1 MTQTNLQ
8 TQKTKNSTTKEN
20 NPQTQDQHC
29 VIPTERSDE
38 GSLTSVRDDK
48 QTTNMSY
55 TDVLRE
61 TQQEEFPLLSEVTA
75 LFMDNPLALMNAI
88 TDEEGVVVPC
98 PLPDSMTQCL
108 PQMMSEPLSLYDDA
122 DIRTMLLMA
131 MMPTIGSAMSHVR
144 VRHGQRLYS
153 LGMLNICVGPSASGK
168 GSVGDV
174 ASLIND
180 INKIITNESNEAMA
194 DHRKRHKRYTR
205 RNNQLNFAAKGDIEH
220 LVDVNDIAEEVDE
233 PQAPLRRMHK
243 LPAKTTAANLYR
255 LIYAN
260 GDNISYLYI
269 PELAEMTAANKGS
282 FGDFMYILLAAQN
295 EEQLHTG
302 RKTDDEDYLIE
313 HTRLAMA
320 ATGTMSSV
328 REFIPNLEDG
338 LSTRFLYHN
347 LPAKSTVRGEMDEAT
362 AEAFRDV
369 YGHHRGVL
377 TEIWKELRQFEGK
390 EEDELPRLII
400 SDEQRLYIDEYYRQL
415 VSFVALALPDRD
427 LRAPILRSRLNLYR
441 MLMIIAVLRRYEEMG
456 TVEGMFAEQHFTVSE
471 ADLKW
476 GLAYIF
482 YCMMQTST
490 IYDRLRREEKE
501 EPKRTCI
508 SPLAFVQLLP
518 HQFATAVAIKQGEE
532 MGIKERAVRH
542 HLRTL
547 CVKGYIERLRQGV
560 YRKVTR
566 RINGKIRQAA

>member
-1 MTQTNLQ
+1 MENNLQ
-8 TQKTKNSTTKEN
+8 TL
-20 NPQTQDQHC
+20 
-29 VIPTERSDE
+29 PT
-38 GSLTSVRDDK
+38 
-48 QTTNMSY
+48 Y
-55 TDVLRE
+55 TDMLRE

-75 LFMDNPLALMNAI
+75 PFMGNPLALMNAH
-88 TDEEGVVVPC
+88 TDDDGVVVPC
-98 PLPDSMTQCL
+98 ALPDAMVQSL
-108 PQMMSEPLSLYDDA
+108 PQMMSETLSLYDDA

-131 MMPTIGSAMSHVR
+131 MMPTLGSAMSHVR

-153 LGMLNICVGPSASGK
+153 LGMMNICVGPSASGK

-174 ASLIND
+174 ASLVD
-180 INKIITNESNEAMA
+180 GINKIICEESAQAMA

-260 GDNISYLYI
+260 GDNISYLHI
-269 PELAEMTAANKGS
+269 PELAEMTAANKGA

-362 AEAFRDV
+362 AESFRDV

-390 EEDELPRLII
+390 SEDELPRLVI
-400 SDEQRLYIDEYYRQL
+400 SDEQREYIDEYYRQL

-441 MLMIIAVLRRYEEMG
+441 MLMIIAVLRRYEELG
-456 TVEGMFAEQHFTVSE
+456 TVEGMFAEKRFTVSV

-501 EPKRTCI
+501 EPKRVYL
-508 SPLAFVQLLP
+508 SALAFLQMLP
-518 HQFATAVAIKQGEE
+518 KQFTTAEAVRLGEE
-532 MGIKERAVRH
+532 FGLKQNGIAKKLARLAKERYI
-542 HLRTL
+542 
-547 CVKGYIERLRQGV
+547 VKVRQGV
-560 YRKVTR
+560 FVKSSKTERERWKRDCTLL
-566 RINGKIRQAA
+566 AA

>member
-1 MTQTNLQ
+1 MENNLQ
-8 TQKTKNSTTKEN
+8 TQELKNSKT
-20 NPQTQDQHC
+20 NP
-29 VIPTERSDE
+29 
-38 GSLTSVRDDK
+38 
-48 QTTNMSY
+48 SY

-61 TQQEEFPLLSEVTA
+61 TQQEEFPLLSEVTRGV
-75 LFMDNPLALMNAI
+75 LEDPLTLMNSI
-88 TDEEGVVVPC
+88 YDEDGVVVPC
-98 PLPDSMTQCL
+98 PLPDPMWQSL

-131 MMPTIGSAMSHVR
+131 MMPTLGSAMSNVR

-153 LGMLNICVGPSASGK
+153 LGMMNICVGPSASGK
-168 GSVGDV
+168 GCVGDV
-174 ASLIND
+174 ASLVDGINR
-180 INKIITNESNEAMA
+180 IICGESAQEQA
-194 DHRKRHKRYTR
+194 DHRKRHTRYKRLTT
-205 RNNQLNFAAKGDIEH
+205 QLNFAAKGDVSQ
-220 LVDVNDIAEEVDE
+220 LVDVNDIASEVDE

-243 LPAKTTAANLYR
+243 LPTKTTAANYYR
-255 LIYAN
+255 LLYAN
-260 GDNISYLYI
+260 GENISYLHI
-269 PELAEMTAANKGS
+269 PEIAEMVAANKGS

-313 HTRLAMA
+313 HTRLALV

-338 LSTRFLYHN
+338 LSTRFLYHC

-377 TEIWKELRQFEGK
+377 TEIWKELRPFEGK
-390 EEDELPRLII
+390 ADEELPRLII
-400 SDEQRLYIDEYYRQL
+400 SDEQHEYIDEYYRQL

-441 MLMIIAVLRRYEEMG
+441 MLMIIAVLRRYEELG
-456 TVEGMFAEQHFTVSE
+456 TVEGMFAEKCFTIAE

-490 IYDRLRREEKE
+490 IYDRLRREERE
-501 EPKRTCI
+501 EPKQPVRI
-508 SPLAFVQLLP
+508 SPLAFLQRLP
-518 HQFATAVAIKQGEE
+518 RNFTRAIADSVGEE
-532 MGIKERAVRH
+532 LGIKARAVTH
-542 HLRTL
+542 HLQTL
-547 CVKGYIERLRQGV
+547 CRKGCIVRIRQGV
-560 YRKVTR
+560 YSKAARTIRKY
-566 RINGKIRQAA
+566 GKAS

>member
-1 MTQTNLQ
+1 MQESNVNQ
-8 TQKTKNSTTKEN
+8 Q
-20 NPQTQDQHC
+20 
-29 VIPTERSDE
+29 PT
-38 GSLTSVRDDK
+38 
-48 QTTNMSY
+48 SY
-55 TDVLRE
+55 GDILRE
-61 TQQEEFPLLSEVTA
+61 TQQEEFPLLSEVTQGVVE
-75 LFMDNPLALMNAI
+75 DPLTLMNSI
-88 TDEEGVVVPC
+88 YDEDGVVVPC
-98 PLPDSMTQCL
+98 ALPDAMWNHL
-108 PQMMSEPLSLYDDA
+108 PQMMSETLSLYDDA

-131 MMPTIGSAMSHVR
+131 MMPTLGSAMSNVR

-153 LGMLNICVGPSASGK
+153 LGMMNICVGPSASGK
-168 GSVGDV
+168 GCVGDV
-174 ASLIND
+174 ASLVD
-180 INKIITNESNEAMA
+180 GINKIICEESAQAQA
-194 DHRKRHKRYTR
+194 DHRKRHKRYNRLTS
-205 RNNQLNFAAKGDIEH
+205 QLNFAAKGDVEQ

-243 LPAKTTAANLYR
+243 LPSKTTAANYYK

-260 GDNISYLYI
+260 GENISYLHI
-269 PELAEMTAANKGS
+269 PELAEMSAANKGS

-328 REFIPNLEDG
+328 RDFIPNLEDG

-369 YGHHRGVL
+369 YGHHQGVL
-377 TEIWKELRQFEGK
+377 TELWKELRQFEGK
-390 EEDELPRLII
+390 TDEEMPRLVI

-415 VSFVALALPDRD
+415 VSFISLTQPDSD

-441 MLMIIAVLRRYEEMG
+441 MLMIIAVLRRYEELG
-456 TVEGMFAEQHFTVSE
+456 CVEGMFAEQRFAVSE

-501 EPKRTCI
+501 EPKRIYI
-508 SPLAFVQLLP
+508 SALAFLHMLP
-518 HQFATAVAIKQGEE
+518 KQFTTAEAVRIGEE
-532 MGIKERAVRH
+532 MGIKKNAVAKK
-542 HLRTL
+542 LAKL
-547 CVKGYIERLRQGV
+547 SKEYYIGKVRQGV
-560 YRKVTR
+560 FVKTSKMERNNWKKQCTLSV
-566 RINGKIRQAA
+566 A

>member
-1 MTQTNLQ
+1 MQESNVNQ
-8 TQKTKNSTTKEN
+8 Q
-20 NPQTQDQHC
+20 P
-29 VIPTERSDE
+29 
-38 GSLTSVRDDK
+38 
-48 QTTNMSY
+48 MSY
-55 TDVLRE
+55 GDILRE
-61 TQQEEFPLLSEVTA
+61 IQQEEFPLLSEVTQGIVE
-75 LFMDNPLALMNAI
+75 DPLTLMNSI
-88 TDEEGVVVPC
+88 YDDDGVVVPC
-98 PLPDSMTQCL
+98 ALPDSMWKYL
-108 PQMMSEPLSLYDDA
+108 PQMMSEPLGLYDDA

-131 MMPTIGSAMSHVR
+131 MMPTIGSAMSNVR

-174 ASLIND
+174 ASLVD
-180 INKIITNESNEAMA
+180 GINKIICEESAQAMA
-194 DHRKRHKRYTR
+194 DHRKRHKRYNR
-205 RNNQLNFAAKGDIEH
+205 LNSQLNFAAKGDVEH
-220 LVDVNDIAEEVDE
+220 LVDVNDIAGEVDE

-243 LPAKTTAANLYR
+243 LPAKTTAANYYK

-260 GDNISYLYI
+260 GDNISFLHI
-269 PELAEMTAANKGS
+269 PELAEMSAANKGS

-302 RKTDDEDYLIE
+302 RKTDDEDFLIE

-377 TEIWKELRQFEGK
+377 TDLWKELRQFEDK
-390 EEDELPRLII
+390 TDEEMPRLVI
-400 SDEQRLYIDEYYRQL
+400 SDQQRLYIDEYYRQL
-415 VSFVALALPDRD
+415 VSFVALTQADKD

-441 MLMIIAVLRRYEEMG
+441 MLMIIAVLRRYEEQG
-456 TVEGMFAEQHFTVSE
+456 TVEGMFAEQRFVVTE

-490 IYDRLRREEKE
+490 IYDRLRRETQE
-501 EPKRTCI
+501 EPKRIYI
-508 SPLAFVQLLP
+508 SALAFLHMLP
-518 HQFATAVAIKQGEE
+518 KQFTTAEALRIGEE
-532 MGIKERAVRH
+532 MGIKKNAVAKK
-542 HLRTL
+542 LAKL
-547 CVKGYIERLRQGV
+547 SKEYYIGKVRQGV
-560 YRKVTR
+560 FVKTSKMERNNWKKQCTLS
-566 RINGKIRQAA
+566 AA

>member
-1 MTQTNLQ
+1 MQESNVNQ
-8 TQKTKNSTTKEN
+8 QPK
-20 NPQTQDQHC
+20 
-29 VIPTERSDE
+29 
-38 GSLTSVRDDK
+38 
-48 QTTNMSY
+48 SY

-61 TQQEEFPLLSEVTA
+61 TQQEEFPLLSEVTRGVVEE
-75 LFMDNPLALMNAI
+75 PITLMNSI
-88 TDEEGVVVPC
+88 YDEDGVVVPC
-98 PLPDSMTQCL
+98 ALPDAMWQCL
-108 PQMMSEPLSLYDDA
+108 PQMMSETLSLYDDA

-131 MMPTIGSAMSHVR
+131 MMPTLGSAMNNVR

-153 LGMLNICVGPSASGK
+153 LGMMNICVGPSASGK
-168 GSVGDV
+168 GCVGDV
-174 ASLIND
+174 ASLVD
-180 INKIITNESNEAMA
+180 GINKIICEESLQAKS
-194 DHRKRHKRYTR
+194 DHRKRHTRYKRLSS
-205 RNNQLNFAAKGDIEH
+205 QLNFAAKGDVSQ

-243 LPAKTTAANLYR
+243 LPAKTTAANYYR
-255 LIYAN
+255 LLYAN
-260 GDNISYLYI
+260 GDNISYLHI
-269 PELAEMTAANKGS
+269 PELAEMSAANKGS

-338 LSTRFLYHN
+338 LSTRFLYHC
-347 LPAKSTVRGEMDEAT
+347 LPAKSVVRGEMDEAT

-390 EEDELPRLII
+390 AEEELSRLII
-400 SDEQRLYIDEYYRQL
+400 SDEQREYIDEYYRQL

-441 MLMIIAVLRRYEEMG
+441 MLMIIAVLRRYEELG
-456 TVEGMFAEQHFTVSE
+456 TVEGMFGEKRFTVSE

-482 YCMMQTST
+482 YCTMQTST
-490 IYDRLRREEKE
+490 IYSRLRREERE
-501 EPKRTCI
+501 EPKHTYNI
-508 SPLAFVQLLP
+508 SALAFVQLLP
-518 HQFATAVAIKQGEE
+518 HQFTTAVATKQGEE

-547 CVKGYIERLRQGV
+547 CLKGYIERLRQGV

-566 RINGKIRQAA
+566 RINGKNRQAA

>member
-1 MTQTNLQ
+1 MQESNVNQ
-8 TQKTKNSTTKEN
+8 Q
-20 NPQTQDQHC
+20 P
-29 VIPTERSDE
+29 
-38 GSLTSVRDDK
+38 
-48 QTTNMSY
+48 MSFGE
-55 TDVLRE
+55 VLRE
-61 TQQEEFPLLSEVTA
+61 TQQETFPLLSEVTQGVA
-75 LFMDNPLALMNAI
+75 DEPLALMKSQ
-88 TDEEGVVVPC
+88 TDEEDIAMPR
-98 PLPDSMTQCL
+98 PLPDSMWKHL
-108 PQMMSEPLSLYDDA
+108 PQMMSETLSLYDDA

-131 MMPTIGSAMSHVR
+131 MMPTIGSAMSNVR

-153 LGMLNICVGPSASGK
+153 LGMMNICVGPSASGK
-168 GSVGDV
+168 GCVGDV
-174 ASLIND
+174 ASLVD
-180 INKIITNESNEAMA
+180 GINKIICEESAQAQA
-194 DHRKRHKRYTR
+194 DHRKRHKRYNR
-205 RNNQLNFAAKGDIEH
+205 LNSQLNFAAKGDVSH
-220 LVDVNDIAEEVDE
+220 LVDVNDIASEVDE

-243 LPAKTTAANLYR
+243 LPSKTTAANYYK

-260 GDNISYLYI
+260 GDNISYLHI
-269 PELAEMTAANKGS
+269 PELAEMSAANKGS

-362 AEAFRDV
+362 AEAFHDV

-390 EEDELPRLII
+390 MDEELPRLVI

-415 VSFVALALPDRD
+415 VSFISLTLPDRD

-441 MLMIIAVLRRYEEMG
+441 MLMIIAVLRRYEEQG
-456 TVEGMFAEQHFTVSE
+456 GVEGMFAEQRFAISE

-508 SPLAFVQLLP
+508 SPLAFAQLLP
-518 HQFATAVAIKQGEE
+518 HQFATAVAVKQGEE

-566 RINGKIRQAA
+566 RINNKIRQTA

>member
-1 MTQTNLQ
+1 MENNLQ
-8 TQKTKNSTTKEN
+8 TQELKNSTT
-20 NPQTQDQHC
+20 QT
-29 VIPTERSDE
+29 
-38 GSLTSVRDDK
+38 
-48 QTTNMSY
+48 SY
-55 TDVLRE
+55 IDVLRE
-61 TQQEEFPLLSEVTA
+61 TQQEEFPLLSEVTRG
-75 LFMDNPLALMNAI
+75 FVEDPITLMNSI
-88 TDEEGVVVPC
+88 YDEDGVTVPC
-98 PLPDSMTQCL
+98 PLPDAMWKSL
-108 PQMMSEPLSLYDDA
+108 PQMMSETLSLYDDA

-131 MMPTIGSAMSHVR
+131 MMPTLGSAMSNVR

-153 LGMLNICVGPSASGK
+153 LGMMNLCVGPSASGK
-168 GSVGDV
+168 GCVGEV
-174 ASLIND
+174 ASLVDD
-180 INKIITNESNEAMA
+180 INKIICEESAQAMA

-205 RNNQLNFAAKGDIEH
+205 LNSQLNFAAKGDVSQ
-220 LVDVNDIAEEVDE
+220 LVDVDDIAGEVDE

-260 GDNISYLYI
+260 GANISFLYI
-269 PELAEMTAANKGS
+269 PEIAEMSAANKGA

-338 LSTRFLYHN
+338 LSTRFLYHC
-347 LPAKSTVRGEMDEAT
+347 LPAKSVVRGEMDEAT
-362 AEAFRDV
+362 AEAFMDV
-369 YGHHRGVL
+369 YGHHRSVL
-377 TEIWKELRQFEGK
+377 TDIWKELRPFEGK
-390 EEDELPRLII
+390 ADEELPRLII
-400 SDEQRLYIDEYYRQL
+400 TDEQREYIDEYYRQL

-441 MLMIIAVLRRYEEMG
+441 MLMIIAVLRRYEELG
-456 TVEGMFAEQHFTVSE
+456 TVEGMFGEKRFAVSE

-482 YCMMQTST
+482 YSMMHTST
-490 IYDRLRREEKE
+490 IYSRLRREEKE
-501 EPKRTCI
+501 EPKVVCI
-508 SPLAFVQLLP
+508 SPLAFFGLLP
-518 HQFATAVAIKQGEE
+518 HQFTTAVANKLGEE
-532 MGIKERAVRH
+532 MGMKRRTVCK

-547 CVKGYIERLRQGV
+547 CVKGYLVRLRQGV
-560 YRKVTR
+560 YGKL
-566 RINGKIRQAA
+566 NGKGKKITHAMQRA